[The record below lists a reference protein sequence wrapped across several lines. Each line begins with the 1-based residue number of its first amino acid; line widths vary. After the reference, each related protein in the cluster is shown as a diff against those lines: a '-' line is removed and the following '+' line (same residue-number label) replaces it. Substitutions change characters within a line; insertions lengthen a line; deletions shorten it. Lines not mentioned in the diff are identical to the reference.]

1 MTYNKSPC
9 FRVSPMWYIARSLV
23 TDFCGYASV
32 EVAVTYGKYR
42 FAVEVVKQEFQEV
55 SGTELQA

>member
-1 MTYNKSPC
+1 
-9 FRVSPMWYIARSLV
+9 MWYIARSLV